1 MKALFQPIQIGALSL
16 NHRVVLAPLT
26 RFRADENHVPLPI
39 AKDYY
44 SQRASAP
51 GTLLISEGTFIS
63 PQAGGNDHIPGIW
76 NEAQIKAWRGVTDAV
91 HAKGG
96 YVACQLWALG
106 RAADP
111 KVLARTGHKVVS
123 SGNLP
128 ISRSAST
135 PEPLSEEG
143 IKSFINDYATAARN
157 AVAAGFDA
165 VEIHGAN
172 GYLCDQFL
180 QDICNNRTDRWGGTI
195 ENRARFGIEVAKA
208 VAGAVGA
215 DRVGYRMSPWSPFQG
230 MRMTDPKPQFTYLAE
245 KLRDLGIAYIHVV
258 ESRISGSETIEA
270 RSEQVDFLLDVWK
283 EGSGAAIVAG
293 GFTPDSA
300 MQSAEKYKDVPV
312 AVAFG
317 RHYIANPDLPYRIE
331 HSIPLNPY
339 NRATFYIPEDPV
351 GYIDYPFS
359 EQYQRAVLSP

>member
-1 MKALFQPIQIGALSL
+1 M
-16 NHRVVLAPLT
+16 
-26 RFRADENHVPLPI
+26 
-39 AKDYY
+39 
-44 SQRASAP
+44 
-51 GTLLISEGTFIS
+51 
-63 PQAGGNDHIPGIW
+63 
-76 NEAQIKAWRGVTDAV
+76 
-91 HAKGG
+91 
-96 YVACQLWALG
+96 
-106 RAADP
+106 
-111 KVLARTGHKVVS
+111 
-123 SGNLP
+123 
-128 ISRSAST
+128 
-135 PEPLSEEG
+135 
-143 IKSFINDYATAARN
+143 
-157 AVAAGFDA
+157 AAGFDA

-180 QDICNNRTDRWGGTI
+180 QDVCNNRTDCWGGTI

-208 VAGAVGA
+208 VADAVGA
-215 DRVGYRMSPWSPFQG
+215 GRVGYRMSPWSPFQG
-230 MRMTDPKPQFTYLAE
+230 MKMADPKPQFTYLAE

-283 EGSGAAIVAG
+283 EGCGAAIVAG
-293 GFTPDSA
+293 GFTPESA

-331 HSIPLNPY
+331 HSIPLNLY

-359 EQYQRAVLSP
+359 EQYQQAVLSR